1 MDELAERFLHD
12 HADHKLRIIA
22 NEPDDRDETE
32 YREKEQEERA
42 DHHIPADDPVLFLE
56 VTVHDSSDFEDVL
69 RVSGE
74 ERFGYRVLRVEAPAI
89 PNAIAALLLH
99 IRDTTDRLPHVY
111 FDWMEANPVTQMLGY
126 LLTGEGDVPP
136 LTRKV
141 LRQAEPDPARRPVVH
156 VG

>member
-1 MDELAERFLHD
+1 MVEWSLAGVSY
-12 HADHKLRIIA
+12 
-22 NEPDDRDETE
+22 PCWT
-32 YREKEQEERA
+32 
-42 DHHIPADDPVLFLE
+42 
-56 VTVHDSSDFEDVL
+56 SCFEDVL

-74 ERFGYRVLRVEAPAI
+74 ERFGYRVLCVEAPAI

-99 IRDTTDRLPHVY
+99 IRDTTDKLPHVY
-111 FDWMEANPVTQMLGY
+111 FAWMEANPVTQMLGY

-136 LTRKV
+136 LTREV